1 MGKGFA
7 GVLRIVQT
15 CAKATRNRA
24 WTPFRFGCLSSP
36 TPKARGSNP
45 PGRSRQHPFG
55 RCLFLFC
62 MRFYG
67 VLRGGIRTARAR
79 RLTSRRAK
87 KPLRGFF
94 RARLGESP
102 PPAAPKMH
110 VLTLCENVHF
120 LYLSWSS
127 FASAVLQPHHLAQLL
142 LSLPLLF
149 VKGVGVDVQRR
160 AGRGTVG
167 QTGGCRR
174 PAANLLRARC
184 PHAWPQKMSI
194 ACFTK
199 SAVPAPPARSICRRK
214 RSSPVYICP
223 NPCRISRVQV

>member
-15 CAKATRNRA
+15 CAKATRDRA

-36 TPKARGSNP
+36 A
-45 PGRSRQHPFG
+45 PGAGG
-55 RCLFLFC
+55 R
-62 MRFYG
+62 
-67 VLRGGIRTARAR
+67 I
-79 RLTSRRAK
+79 
-87 KPLRGFF
+87 
-94 RARLGESP
+94 